1 MAQMQSVPG
10 TGIKFK
16 KGGLHQ
22 TTGTPLGQPIPASKK
37 QAALAGKYGPK
48 GAAQA
53 RLANT
58 LQGFG
63 HKKKKRSN
71 LAKAAGSGMSGTS
84 Y

>member
-1 MAQMQSVPG
+1 MAQKQTIPG
-10 TGIKFK
+10 TGISFQ

-22 TTGTPLGQPIPASKK
+22 TTGTPMGQPIPAAKK
-37 QAALAGKYGPK
+37 AAALAGKYGPK

-58 LQGFG
+58 LGGFG
-63 HKKKKRSN
+63 HKRKKRAS